1 MSSIRQRKRI
11 VMQPLGNMNNVARR
25 PSVANRGK
33 HNLDT
38 QGMGDDSLSA
48 DNDLDEFN
56 WSGSEKHVAEL
67 ISNNPD
73 ISDAEADA
81 AISYVTS
88 QDANWQDLDVWD

>member
-1 MSSIRQRKRI
+1 MSFIRQRKRI
-11 VMQPLGNMNNVARR
+11 VMQPMGNMNNVARR

-33 HNLDT
+33 QNLDT
-38 QGMGDDSLSA
+38 QGSGDDALSA
-48 DNDLDEFN
+48 NDLDEYN

-73 ISDAEADA
+73 LSDAEAEA

-88 QDANWQDLDVWD
+88 QDATWTDLDVWD